1 MSADGNDGVGGG
13 DRAHWTARVANGEV
27 TGGNVGGHHTSG
39 SNNGT
44 IAYSDSRQ
52 NGDICGYP
60 HIVADSDGMCRHYA
74 FVALG
79 WEQCMCDSGDTAIGS
94 NKDVISDCD
103 GSFVENRHIEI
114 ADEVIAYMDVESE
127 ITSEG
132 AMNDKGLPY
141 RSEQATEMPAALIGH
156 RGGKLIDMKACVG
169 TVGQGFSKFG
179 DIAGSCMD
187 PRSGS
192 ERIKQT
198 IVHKLSKGLV

>member
-1 MSADGNDGVGGG
+1 
-13 DRAHWTARVANGEV
+13 
-27 TGGNVGGHHTSG
+27 
-39 SNNGT
+39 
-44 IAYSDSRQ
+44 
-52 NGDICGYP
+52 
-60 HIVADSDGMCRHYA
+60 
-74 FVALG
+74 
-79 WEQCMCDSGDTAIGS
+79 MCDSGDTAIGA

-103 GSFVENRHIEI
+103 RGFVENRHIEI